1 MMMPLPAMQLP
12 AAMGVLLAAGF
23 DWLEALLPFLFVVFW
38 ILSQVFAVFRRM
50 QQGGGQ
56 KPPPPL
62 PRFDPARDRP
72 QGPRPPAEDAALPRS
87 DLEKQIAE
95 FLREAT
101 GETKRRP
108 VTIKSEPATAPRPQP
123 TRATSRPGSERV
135 GQQQP
140 QSSQRPQSPQRSQS
154 SQRSQGS
161 EDARREQRQKPPSVA
176 ARESA
181 ATRADVAMRE
191 GNATRA
197 GMDANA
203 SVARHVKDAFS
214 QELAHLKGELA
225 EDAPKAG
232 TPPATAATQ
241 QMDELVQMLR
251 NPATIR
257 QAVLLREV
265 LDRPVE
271 RW

>member
-1 MMMPLPAMQLP
+1 MMPLPAMQLP

-50 QQGGGQ
+50 NQGGGQ
-56 KPPPPL
+56 KPPPPPL

-72 QGPRPPAEDAALPRS
+72 QVPRLPAEELAAPRS

-108 VTIKSEPATAPRPQP
+108 ATSKSEPATVLRPQP
-123 TRATSRPGSERV
+123 TRATPRPQSSQRS
-135 GQQQP
+135 
-140 QSSQRPQSPQRSQS
+140 QSSQRPQS
-154 SQRSQGS
+154 SQRSQGSARPQSS
-161 EDARREQRQKPPSVA
+161 EDARREQRQQLPSVA
-176 ARESA
+176 VRETA

-191 GNATRA
+191 GNATRE

-214 QELAHLKGELA
+214 QELAHLKGGLA
-225 EDAPKAG
+225 EDAAKSG

>member
-1 MMMPLPAMQLP
+1 MMQLP

-38 ILSQVFAVFRRM
+38 ILSQVFAVFRRL

-56 KPPPPL
+56 KPPPPPL

-72 QGPRPPAEDAALPRS
+72 QVPRLPAEELAAPRS

-108 VTIKSEPATAPRPQP
+108 ATIKSEPATAPRPQP
-123 TRATSRPGSERV
+123 TRATPRPGSERV
-135 GQQQP
+135 GQQ
-140 QSSQRPQSPQRSQS
+140 RPQS

-161 EDARREQRQKPPSVA
+161 EDARREQRQKSPSVA
-176 ARESA
+176 VRETA

-191 GNATRA
+191 GNATRE

-225 EDAPKAG
+225 EDTPKAG
-232 TPPATAATQ
+232 TPPATAAAQ
-241 QMDELVQMLR
+241 QMGELVQMLR